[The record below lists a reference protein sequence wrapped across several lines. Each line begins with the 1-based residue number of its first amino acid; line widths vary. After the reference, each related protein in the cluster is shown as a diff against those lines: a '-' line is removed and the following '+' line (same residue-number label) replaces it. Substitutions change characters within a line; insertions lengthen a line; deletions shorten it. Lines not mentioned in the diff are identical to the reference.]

1 MALPED
7 QQGAEAPPASV
18 PSVPEPKNGETTVSD
33 APEAEATNGAG
44 SYEGYEDGY
53 PYEDPPPPA
62 AAAAAVATVPETAP
76 APVPAVAGGGG
87 STPPP
92 PPPSGGD
99 SDDDDEG
106 MLRMSFLEHLEELR
120 SRIIK
125 ALVGI
130 GIAFVLSLTFTNE
143 LWRVVAEPAVAA
155 LKSLGY
161 PNPGLTQITP
171 MEVFNVVWIKLPIL
185 CSIFLASPWVLYQ
198 VWGFIA
204 PGLYRR
210 ERRWAAPFVI
220 CSAGLFIAG
229 GVFAY
234 FVAFRFGLTFLLGLG
249 RGNYITPMVSVTEYF
264 DLFVNVTLGV
274 GLVFELP
281 VLVFF
286 LTLLRIVT
294 SGFLVRNS
302 RYAILAIFALAA
314 VVTPTPDIFNLM
326 IFAMPMCVLFYFG
339 VFASYLLVL
348 HRENRRF
355 PWKKML
361 YLLAVVIFLLA
372 GVVYLAITKYGY
384 HPVPYW
390 PFLTR

>member
-1 MALPED
+1 
-7 QQGAEAPPASV
+7 
-18 PSVPEPKNGETTVSD
+18 
-33 APEAEATNGAG
+33 
-44 SYEGYEDGY
+44 
-53 PYEDPPPPA
+53 
-62 AAAAAVATVPETAP
+62 
-76 APVPAVAGGGG
+76 
-87 STPPP
+87 
-92 PPPSGGD
+92 
-99 SDDDDEG
+99 
-106 MLRMSFLEHLEELR
+106 
-120 SRIIK
+120 
-125 ALVGI
+125 
-130 GIAFVLSLTFTNE
+130 
-143 LWRVVAEPAVAA
+143 
-155 LKSLGY
+155 
-161 PNPGLTQITP
+161 
-171 MEVFNVVWIKLPIL
+171 
-185 CSIFLASPWVLYQ
+185 
-198 VWGFIA
+198 
-204 PGLYRR
+204 
-210 ERRWAAPFVI
+210 
-220 CSAGLFIAG
+220 
-229 GVFAY
+229 
-234 FVAFRFGLTFLLGLG
+234 
-249 RGNYITPMVSVTEYF
+249 MVSVTEYF

-294 SGFLVRNS
+294 PGFLVRNS

-326 IFAMPMCVLFYFG
+326 IFATPMCVLFYFG

>member
-1 MALPED
+1 MAFPDD
-7 QQGAEAPPASV
+7 QKGAEAPPTSE
-18 PSVPEPKNGETTVSD
+18 PSAPESTNGE
-33 APEAEATNGAG
+33 AAGAEVPATDATNGAG
-44 SYEGYEDGY
+44 SYEEYGDGY
-53 PYEDPPPPA
+53 PYEDPPPPSET
-62 AAAAAVATVPETAP
+62 AVATIPEP
-76 APVPAVAGGGG
+76 APVPAVAGGDS

-92 PPPSGGD
+92 PPPSGSDGGD
-99 SDDDDEG
+99 GGDDDDEG

-120 SRIIK
+120 ARIIK
-125 ALVGI
+125 ALFGI
-130 GIAFVLSLTFTNE
+130 GIAFVLSLTFTND
-143 LWRVVAEPAVAA
+143 LWRVVAEPAVDA

-161 PNPGLTQITP
+161 PNPGLSQIKP

-185 CSIFLASPWVLYQ
+185 CAIFMASPWVLYQ
-198 VWGFIA
+198 VWAFIA

-210 ERRWAAPFVI
+210 ERRWAAPFVL

-286 LTLLRIVT
+286 LTLLRVVT
-294 SGFLVRNS
+294 PGFLVRNS

-314 VVTPTPDIFNLM
+314 IVTPTPDIFNLM
-326 IFAMPMCVLFYFG
+326 IFATPMCVLFYFG

-348 HRENRRF
+348 HRENRRL
-355 PWKKML
+355 PWAKIL
-361 YLLAVVIFLLA
+361 YALAVVIFLVA
-372 GVVYLAITKYGY
+372 GVIYLAITKYGY
-384 HPVPYW
+384 HPVPHW
-390 PFLTR
+390 PFLIR